1 MPSLF
6 FRVKNTPFYGIKL
19 KLLGGITMFWIG
31 LIVGI
36 VLALAGFVIAYFA
49 LLKYFGLSVEES
61 AMVTGMMFDA
71 STNRE
76 SALVL
81 VRDDKVEDAVVFEV
95 K

>member
-1 MPSLF
+1 
-6 FRVKNTPFYGIKL
+6 
-19 KLLGGITMFWIG
+19 MFWIG

-49 LLKYFGLSVEES
+49 LLKYYGMSVEENVMATS
-61 AMVTGMMFDA
+61 MMIDA
-71 STNRE
+71 SINRE

-81 VRDDKVEDAVVFEV
+81 MRDDKVEDAVVFEV